1 MEHSSANDYFQKRL
15 HEQWRLGIDGW
26 TVRTQ
31 ARLSQLSS
39 FTQAGTHPSILLN
52 LQDPLEFLAA
62 FMAACI
68 TESPVFLGNPSWSR
82 ADWAQVIALSQPH
95 IIWDAAG
102 QTFTENPLTS
112 HQKGWIMVP
121 TGGSSG
127 KIRFAIHTWS
137 TLIASVQGCQQYFE
151 SPTINSCCTLPLHH
165 VSGLMQFL
173 RSFTTG
179 GRLAI
184 LPFDDFLNGVS
195 SNPALAAFL
204 DNQSQEVQA
213 FFLSLVPTQLQRLL
227 QRPERLPWLARFH
240 TVLLGGAPAWPEL
253 LNNAR
258 KHKIRLAPTYGM
270 TETASQVVT
279 LKPDD
284 FLAGHHSNGQVLPHA
299 QVLVQGDDYRLLPLK
314 QTGRISIQSQSL
326 CLGYYP
332 KRFADPG
339 IFVTDDLGYL
349 CDGQPSA
356 CVQEQ
361 GNANGARVSGKSP
374 HLHII
379 GRHSR
384 KIISGGEN
392 IFPEEVEAAIRAT
405 ELIKDVYVTGVPD
418 SEWGEVAIALY
429 TPQSSDLTSA
439 EIRSALQDRLSR
451 FKHPKQWIAVDQ
463 LPRNAQGKISQSQ
476 VEQVVSLYFKQTD
489 EGCTG
494 GEIGREH

>member
-1 MEHSSANDYFQKRL
+1 MEHSSATDYFQKRL
-15 HEQWRLGIDGW
+15 HEQWLLGIDGW

-31 ARLSQLSS
+31 ARLHQLSS
-39 FTQAGTHPSILLN
+39 LTQAGTHPRILLN

-82 ADWAQVIALSQPH
+82 ADWEQVIALSQPH

-102 QTFTENPLTS
+102 QTFTENPFTP
-112 HQKGWIMVP
+112 HQKSWIMVP

-137 TLIASVQGCQQYFE
+137 TLMASVQGCQQYFE

-204 DNQSQEVQA
+204 DSQSQEVQA

-227 QRPERLPWLARFH
+227 QRPERLPWLARFQ

-253 LNNAR
+253 LNAAR
-258 KHKIRLAPTYGM
+258 KHKVRLAPTYGM
-270 TETASQVVT
+270 TETASQVAT

-284 FLAGHHSNGQVLPHA
+284 FLAGHYSSGQVLPHA
-299 QVLVQGDDYRLLPLK
+299 QVLAQDDDQRFLPRN
-314 QTGRISIQSQSL
+314 QTGRIAIQSQSL

-332 KRFADPG
+332 ERFANPET
-339 IFVTDDLGYL
+339 FVTDDLGYL
-349 CDGQPSA
+349 CDEQPSA
-356 CVQEQ
+356 CRQEQ
-361 GNANGARVSGKSP
+361 DAHISGKTP
-374 HLHII
+374 HLHVV
-379 GRHSR
+379 GRDSR

-405 ELIKDVYVTGVPD
+405 GLVKDVYVTGAPD

-429 TPQSSDLTSA
+429 VPITPSRSVL
-439 EIRSALQDRLSR
+439 EIQAALQNTLS
-451 FKHPKQWIAVDQ
+451 KLKYPKRWIAVEQ
-463 LPRNAQGKISQSQ
+463 IPRNAQGKVSQMQ
-476 VEQVVSLYFKQTD
+476 VAMEVRSHLSN
-489 EGCTG
+489 G
-494 GEIGREH
+494 G